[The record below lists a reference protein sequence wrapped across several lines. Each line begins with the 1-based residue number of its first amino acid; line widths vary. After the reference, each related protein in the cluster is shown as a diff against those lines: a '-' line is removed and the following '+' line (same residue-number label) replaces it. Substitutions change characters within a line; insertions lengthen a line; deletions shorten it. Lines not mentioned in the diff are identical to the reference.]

1 VVVEGALI
9 VSIGGIVVAVMVG
22 DLLVRT
28 YAKVLARYGQIEG
41 SA

>member
-1 VVVEGALI
+1 MSPFTLFLVAEAVLV

-28 YAKVLARYGQIEG
+28 VRRMVGR
-41 SA
+41 

>member
-1 VVVEGALI
+1 MSPLTLFLVVEGALI

-28 YAKVLARYGQIEG
+28 VRRKAGR
-41 SA
+41 

>member
-1 VVVEGALI
+1 MSPLAMFLVVEGALV

-28 YAKVLARYGQIEG
+28 VRRMVGR
-41 SA
+41 

>member
-1 VVVEGALI
+1 MNPLTLFLVAEGVLV

-28 YAKVLARYGQIEG
+28 VRRMVGL
-41 SA
+41 

>member
-1 VVVEGALI
+1 MNPLTLFLVAEGVLV

-28 YAKVLARYGQIEG
+28 VRRMVGR
-41 SA
+41 

>member
-1 VVVEGALI
+1 VNPLTLFLVAEAVLV

-28 YAKVLARYGQIEG
+28 VRRMVGR
-41 SA
+41 